1 MARTTNEVGGVKRE
15 WGQRRSRCKFFLAI
29 MTMGR
34 SPRRR
39 VAEVVMAPAG
49 CVAFATRVRA
59 GRSSVL
65 TLIFATAI
73 HAKLVDNFIHE
84 SDVTSLQDA
93 FTTRS

>member
-1 MARTTNEVGGVKRE
+1 
-15 WGQRRSRCKFFLAI
+15 

-34 SPRRR
+34 APRRC
-39 VAEVVMAPAG
+39 VAEVVLAAAE
-49 CVAFATRVRA
+49 CVVFATRVRA

-84 SDVTSLQDA
+84 SDIMSLQDA